1 MRLPFL
7 LLLFFISL
15 TCFNINAEEI
25 ILREPKIGNTD
36 IKFSDF
42 GGSATVITEQDI
54 KASGATEIHQLLREV
69 PGLSVKRAGA
79 RGGMISIFARGSE
92 SDHNLV
98 LIDGVKANEIG
109 GAFNFEFLSL
119 NNIEKIEIL
128 RGPQAALYGA
138 GAIGSVIS
146 ITTKKPEKK
155 TNVSFKSAFGFNQGP
170 KKDSNGPLKDSH
182 TDGGKFFV
190 NEQYFSING
199 PISKNNESDVF
210 LGYSLGFERINDDG
224 YRRFN
229 DHYEN
234 GALNGSMLL
243 KTKDEK
249 IKILFNGTR
258 RKTKYN
264 FPTDTNSSVDH
275 QYAKTARDRR
285 HMTIRSLNFE
295 YKFYDSLTYGTT
307 YKYNYLHK
315 WAQNSTVQVSTD
327 LNWWEKREGFDYY
340 MKSNNNLGVF
350 NIKTLIGYEKI
361 NESSN
366 YDSFNASGYTGY
378 YGHNDYTK
386 SYYAN
391 IAIKAPYSIF
401 INPGIRKNKHEQHGE
416 VTNPSIFA
424 SKVINQ
430 TSTKLRGGYSKGIK
444 YPGIYESYAAD
455 KLEAERSKSYEFGL
469 DQKISRNS
477 SISITYFNTKT
488 YDLIAYRAV
497 GETYQN
503 LDDAELKGY
512 EFSGKTN
519 LSYGGK
525 LKAWYTYLKT
535 KAVNTTNATQTGAFN
550 LANWYSNEPLLRR
563 PKHSGG
569 FGIGQYKDAYS
580 INFDG
585 IYTGGRWDFENS
597 STRKWN
603 KNFWD
608 FNLYG
613 DYSIRRNQKNN
624 SEMKVFINIE
634 NVFNDKRQEVLNQTS
649 PGRSIMTGIK
659 VNL

>member
-15 TCFNINAEEI
+15 E
-25 ILREPKIGNTD
+25 
-36 IKFSDF
+36 
-42 GGSATVITEQDI
+42 
-54 KASGATEIHQLLREV
+54 ASGATEIHQLLREV
-69 PGLSVKRAGA
+69 PGLSVKRLGA

-155 TNVSFKSAFGFNQGP
+155 TNISFKSAFGFNQGP
-170 KKDSNGPLKDSH
+170 KKDSNGLLKDSH

-249 IKILFNGTR
+249 VKILFNGTR

-264 FPTDTNSSVDH
+264 FPTNSSGSVDH

-350 NIKTLIGYEKI
+350 NIKTLIG
-361 NESSN
+361 
-366 YDSFNASGYTGY
+366 
-378 YGHNDYTK
+378 
-386 SYYAN
+386 
-391 IAIKAPYSIF
+391 
-401 INPGIRKNKHEQHGE
+401 
-416 VTNPSIFA
+416 
-424 SKVINQ
+424 
-430 TSTKLRGGYSKGIK
+430 
-444 YPGIYESYAAD
+444 
-455 KLEAERSKSYEFGL
+455 
-469 DQKISRNS
+469 
-477 SISITYFNTKT
+477 
-488 YDLIAYRAV
+488 
-497 GETYQN
+497 
-503 LDDAELKGY
+503 
-512 EFSGKTN
+512 
-519 LSYGGK
+519 
-525 LKAWYTYLKT
+525 
-535 KAVNTTNATQTGAFN
+535 
-550 LANWYSNEPLLRR
+550 
-563 PKHSGG
+563 
-569 FGIGQYKDAYS
+569 
-580 INFDG
+580 
-585 IYTGGRWDFENS
+585 
-597 STRKWN
+597 
-603 KNFWD
+603 
-608 FNLYG
+608 
-613 DYSIRRNQKNN
+613 
-624 SEMKVFINIE
+624 MK
-634 NVFNDKRQEVLNQTS
+634 K
-649 PGRSIMTGIK
+649 
-659 VNL
+659 